1 MQIEL
6 RIHFRLRTQG
16 FGQLVQQPSLELA
29 RLHFEFR
36 ARGAIDYADRHA
48 GMTNPVTQFR
58 REIPLNLLAAEVL
71 DARQDALDQHFRTR
85 IREQHRTLRNAITR
99 IILAQMH
106 LVGAPIAA
114 GASQQEIL
122 AQRPKAQEA
131 DTEFTLQATR
141 TLGLE
146 TPLDRIA
153 HVRRHVMK
161 IRLAL
166 GILANS
172 LAVVLHAQ
180 IVPALLLPSRDD
192 DRFGAGVDTVFHEFR
207 HGLERITLR

>member
-1 MQIEL
+1 MLKTIAIVAFVFLVALLGFAATRPDSFSLQRSVLIDAPPEKIFAL
-6 RIHFRLRTQG
+6 ITDFKQWPKWSPWEKLDPNMARTFSG
-16 FGQLVQQPSLELA
+16 AE
-29 RLHFEFR
+29 
-36 ARGAIDYADRHA
+36 RGLGVVYAWDSP
-48 GMTNPVTQFR
+48 GK
-58 REIPLNLLAAEVL
+58 
-71 DARQDALDQHFRTR
+71 
-85 IREQHRTLRNAITR
+85 
-99 IILAQMH
+99 
-106 LVGAPIAA
+106 A
-114 GASQQEIL
+114 GAGRMEIKQAAPL
-122 AQRPKAQEA
+122 SKVVIQLNFIRPFASENT
-131 DTEFTLQATR
+131 TEFTLQATR